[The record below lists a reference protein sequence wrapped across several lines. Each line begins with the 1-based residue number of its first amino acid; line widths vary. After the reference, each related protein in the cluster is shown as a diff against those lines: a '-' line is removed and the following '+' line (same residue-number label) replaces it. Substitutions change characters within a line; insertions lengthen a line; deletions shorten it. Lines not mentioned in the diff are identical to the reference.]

1 VGYVGKIFS
10 GASMKFLF
18 PAFFILTLATSACAY
33 TKGKTYKLTILHTN
47 DHHGH
52 FFPNKDGEYGLAARA
67 TLIKELRD
75 QIRKDGGHV
84 LLVDAGDVNT
94 GTPQSDMLDAEPDF
108 KGMRELEYDV
118 MALGNHEFDNS
129 LETIFKQRHWAGF
142 PFISANIY
150 YRNTSRRVFPSHIEK
165 TVDDLKV
172 TLFGLTTEDTPI
184 KSNPVYSKNLR
195 FVPVVEEAKKI
206 VPSLRKN
213 TDVLIAITHAGHY
226 PDENRGSNAPG
237 DVAIA
242 RAVPGIDLIVGG
254 HTQVPL
260 FQADRQNGTIIVQ
273 AQDWGKYVGRVDLE
287 ILDGKVSLKEY
298 KLIPVNIKGSAVRIA
313 QDTNMEQF
321 LKPFKEQGDA
331 ALSVEVGATEVFLNG
346 ERNVVRMGETNMGN
360 LIAQAYRAKF
370 NADIGISNSGGIRAS
385 IAVGKIT
392 LENIMT
398 VLPFGN
404 EVGTAELTGEE
415 LVKYLTTVVHTL
427 APKPSETA
435 PGGAFPQL
443 AGIEM
448 TANRELK
455 TITDVKIG
463 GVSIDLKKT
472 YKIAIPKFMGADG
485 GDGFP
490 KLATFKAFGF
500 IDATILMDYI
510 AVRKVI
516 KASDFPVTN
525 KIRFE

>member
-1 VGYVGKIFS
+1 
-10 GASMKFLF
+10 MKFLF
-18 PAFFILTLATSACAY
+18 PAFFALTLASTACAY

-52 FFPNKDGEYGLAARA
+52 FYPNKDGEYGLAARA

-75 QIRKDGGHV
+75 QIKKDGGHV

-108 KGMRELEYDV
+108 KGMKELEYDV
-118 MALGNHEFDNS
+118 MALGNHEFDNPLS
-129 LETIFKQRHWAGF
+129 TLMKQRQWAGF

-150 YRNTSRRVFPSHIEK
+150 YKNTSRRVFPSHIDK

-172 TLFGLTTEDTPI
+172 TIFGLTTEDTPI
-184 KSNPVYSKNLR
+184 KSNPEFSKNLR

-206 VPSLRKN
+206 VPFFRKN
-213 TDVLIAITHAGHY
+213 SDVLIAVTHAGHY
-226 PDENRGSNAPG
+226 KDENRGSNAPG

-254 HTQVPL
+254 HTQIPL
-260 FQADRQNGTIIVQ
+260 FEADRQNGTIIVQ

-298 KLIPVNIKGSAVRIA
+298 KLIPVNLKGSTVKIA

-331 ALSVEVGATEVFLNG
+331 ALSVEVGATEADLIG
-346 ERNVVRMGETNMGN
+346 ERNIVRFGETNLGN
-360 LIAQAYRAKF
+360 LVAESYRAKF
-370 NADIGISNSGGIRAS
+370 NADFSITNSGGIRAT
-385 IAVGKIT
+385 IPAGKIT
-392 LENIMT
+392 LESIMT

-404 EVGTAELTGEE
+404 DVGTAEMTGAEI
-415 LVKYLTTVVHTL
+415 VKYFTVVVHTL
-427 APKPSETA
+427 APKPGETSA
-435 PGGAFPQL
+435 GGAFPQL
-443 AGIEM
+443 SGIEM

-455 TITDVKIG
+455 TITDVKIA
-463 GVSIDLKKT
+463 GVAIDMNKT
-472 YKIAIPKFMGADG
+472 YKLAIPKFMGADG

-500 IDATILMDYI
+500 IDSNIVTEFIQA
-510 AVRKVI
+510 RKVI
-516 KASDFPVTN
+516 KASEFAVSN
-525 KIRFE
+525 KIKFE